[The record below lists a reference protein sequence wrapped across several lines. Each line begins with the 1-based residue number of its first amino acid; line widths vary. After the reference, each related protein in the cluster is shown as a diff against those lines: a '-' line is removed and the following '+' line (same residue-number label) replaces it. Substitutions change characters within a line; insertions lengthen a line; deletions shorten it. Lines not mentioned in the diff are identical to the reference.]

1 MNTILEAVRD
11 KISRTR
17 NGVNPYE
24 SGPFDGQ
31 KMQTVADEFAQQ
43 VKHDPFIEQ
52 IKTALERGEDVRE
65 HLEGYMSVVFA
76 EGFSAGWQY
85 ETLRNLEK

>member
-11 KISRTR
+11 KIHRTR

-24 SGPFDGQ
+24 SGPFDGHR
-31 KMQTVADEFAQQ
+31 MQSIADEFAQQ
-43 VKHDPFIEQ
+43 VKHDPFIEEL
-52 IKTALERGEDVRE
+52 KTSLERDEDIRE
-65 HLEGYMSVVFA
+65 RLEAYMSVIFA

-85 ETLRNLEK
+85 ETLRKLEK